1 MLTAIG
7 KIGIVIKLTVMYTV
21 LTIVLVPYL
30 ASKYDFTGAAWGYAL
45 VGMSSVVAIW
55 VAKRQVNFSL
65 VTSFLKPLMAALI
78 MGGVVYWIRGLVE
91 PTSMNTVGM
100 ILLGGMVYGL
110 GSIMIIGPSV
120 LRDGKKIIYNFL
132 GK

>member
-1 MLTAIG
+1 
-7 KIGIVIKLTVMYTV
+7 
-21 LTIVLVPYL
+21 
-30 ASKYDFTGAAWGYAL
+30 
-45 VGMSSVVAIW
+45 
-55 VAKRQVNFSL
+55 
-65 VTSFLKPLMAALI
+65 
-78 MGGVVYWIRGLVE
+78 VVYWIRGLVE